1 MIYAKVALPLPIERL
16 FDYSLPADITGEIIG
31 RRALVNFA
39 GRKAIGYIADTAEK
53 TSIPKVKSV
62 LKVIDCA
69 PILNQPLLKLARIIS
84 DYYCC
89 SLGEAFNTI
98 LPPGIRKGLAV
109 NILDQKT
116 AAPQGQTQ
124 GFKMDFV
131 RGDSLEIRMP
141 AYFQRIN
148 QALEIK
154 KSVIFLSPEINTGK
168 RIHNLLKA
176 KYGEKTAFTCR
187 KQSPREETRIW
198 EQARNSQLDI
208 LIGTRPAVFAPSP
221 DLGLLII
228 DEENGYGYKEEQM
241 PHYHSRSTAIL
252 RGESEGFQVILG
264 GQNPSLEAYYAIKNK
279 SCGLISAA
287 TEKRRPPRITIADAS
302 RYGSLKTKSRMFISP
317 VLEDRISKALKAGKK
332 IIIFTNHKG
341 FARYASCRK
350 CGWALN
356 CEYCSSRLI
365 FHFEEKKL
373 ICRLCGRKKEAVSL
387 CPKCNSNYLKFSG
400 YGAEKISSQLN
411 LSFPGAKLIRLDKE
425 HQNQDED
432 WQILVATEIIF
443 HLNTLPRAEVVA
455 AIDPDSAINI
465 VDFRNNEKIYSLV
478 YRLSL
483 LTTEELIIQ
492 TSLAEFYQRK
502 EFGNLNMD
510 KLFELELKERKALG
524 LAPYRHL
531 TIIKVR
537 AKIKERSEDQAL
549 RIYRGLA
556 GKDKKIEVF
565 EPLAAVPFKA
575 RGNFYFH
582 ILLKSKNPWDFGKF
596 LKKHLKSH
604 KSKGTI
610 VTIDVDPQ

>member
-39 GRKAIGYIADTAEK
+39 GRGLIGYIADTAEK

-62 LKVIDCA
+62 LKVIDSA

-116 AAPQGQTQ
+116 AAPEAAQ

-168 RIHNLLKA
+168 RIYNLLKA
-176 KYGEKTAFTCR
+176 KYGEKTAFTYR

-208 LIGTRPAVFAPSP
+208 LIGTRPAVFAPLP

-264 GQNPSLEAYYAIKNK
+264 GQNPSLETYYAIKNK
-279 SCGLISAA
+279 SCGLINASA
-287 TEKRRPPRITIADAS
+287 EERRPPRITIADSS

-400 YGAEKISSQLN
+400 YGAEKITSQLN

-425 HQNQDED
+425 HQNQDEN

-502 EFGNLNMD
+502 EFANLNMD
-510 KLFELELKERKALG
+510 KLFELELKERKALA
-524 LAPYRHL
+524 LPPYRHL
-531 TIIKVR
+531 TIIKAR
-537 AKIKERSEDQAL
+537 SKDKERAEDEAL
-549 RIYRGLA
+549 RIYRELA

-582 ILLKSKNPWDFGKF
+582 ILLKARNPWDFGKF
-596 LKKHLKSH
+596 LRKYLQRSKS
-604 KSKGTI
+604 SG
-610 VTIDVDPQ
+610 VTVTVDVDPQ